1 MKIGAR
7 EIADSPLEWV
17 GGKGE
22 YSGMILSSRVRLA
35 RNLKGH
41 VFPWRAGKEELA
53 DCAQRVRSAIRSEDS
68 LRPFTLFEVD
78 ALEPLSRGVL
88 IEKHLISPALA
99 RGGPGSGAAV
109 DGLGVVSIMINEED
123 HVRIQAILGGMSIH
137 EAWRIARRMDELL
150 DKLDYAFDSRYGFLT
165 ACPTN
170 VGTGLRASVMIH
182 LPALTRL
189 RRIGKLAVD
198 CGKIGLTVRGMFGE
212 GSDSPGSL
220 YQISNQVTLGQTED
234 ELVEK
239 VSGAALGLVRQ
250 EETARGRIL
259 AERGPGLEDKVW
271 RAWGLLTFSRVIEA
285 REALE
290 LLSLV
295 RMGSEMGI
303 LPEVK
308 VATLNAL
315 LLDIQEA
322 HIQARSATELPPEE
336 IGRKRSEVLRRALAD
351 PGVES

>member
-1 MKIGAR
+1 MKAGAR

-22 YSGMILSSRVRLA
+22 HSGMILSSRVRLA

-41 VFPWRAGKEELA
+41 VFPWRADKKELSVCSE
-53 DCAQRVRSAIRSEDS
+53 RVRSSIRSEDS
-68 LRPFTLFEVD
+68 LKPFSIFEVD
-78 ALEPLSRGVL
+78 ALDPLSRGVL

-99 RGGPGSGAAV
+99 MGGPGRGAAV
-109 DGLGVVSIMINEED
+109 DGRGIVSIMINEED

-137 EAWRIARRMDELL
+137 EAWRIARCMDELL
-150 DKLDYAFDSRYGFLT
+150 EKLDYAFHSRYGFLT

-182 LPALTRL
+182 LPALTHL
-189 RRIGKLAVD
+189 RRMGKLAVD

-220 YQISNQVTLGQTED
+220 YQISNQVTLGQTEE
-234 ELVEK
+234 ELIEK

-250 EETARGRIL
+250 EEGARDRIL
-259 AERGPGLEDKVW
+259 SERGPGLEDKVW
-271 RAWGLLTFSRVIEA
+271 RAWGLLRFSRVIEA

-303 LPEVK
+303 LPQVR

-315 LLDIQEA
+315 LLDIQKA
-322 HIQARSATELPPEE
+322 HIQARSATELSPEE
-336 IGRKRSEVLRRALAD
+336 INRKRSEVLRKALATT
-351 PGVES
+351 GGES